1 MQTFTH
7 LSLVFLPLGK
17 NDLTSDP
24 LKNLYTFQASRDPK
38 PRPSRAIYTWYFK
51 MRGEV
56 GGGDLNI
63 LPEHCPSL
71 QKAANDSSEM

>member
-24 LKNLYTFQASRDPK
+24 LKNLYTSQASRDPK
-38 PRPSRAIYTWYFK
+38 PRPSIAIYTWYFK

-63 LPEHCPSL
+63 TTARTL
-71 QKAANDSSEM
+71 SESAESC